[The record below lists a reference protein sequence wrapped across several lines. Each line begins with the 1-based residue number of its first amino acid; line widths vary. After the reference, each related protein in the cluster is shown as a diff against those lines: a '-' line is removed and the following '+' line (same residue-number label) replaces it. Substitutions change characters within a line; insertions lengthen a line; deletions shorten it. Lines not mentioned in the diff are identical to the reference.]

1 MNRSTTRFGQL
12 KEIAEDLNNE
22 EWIGD
27 DGLLALIQNLLDHVI
42 AIEEQQ
48 EEDAKTIKWLRERVD
63 ALNANTWNSI

>member
-1 MNRSTTRFGQL
+1 MNRGDTRYGQL
-12 KEIAEDLNNE
+12 KEISEELNNDE
-22 EWIGD
+22 RIGD